1 MEEKRQFTRIVCKMN
16 VWVQLDDVIIVEA
29 NNLNIS
35 LKGAFFELADYCVFK
50 KGDKW
55 QLTFILPDSDI
66 RLQFKTE
73 VIHSKGKMVGVEFD
87 RIDTVTM
94 NHMKRLMESRTSNPE
109 QIERE
114 LALLYRLNQ
123 NI

>member
-35 LKGAFFELADYCVFK
+35 LNGAFFELADHCVFK

-73 VIHSKGKMVGVEFD
+73 VIHSKGKLVGVEFD

-94 NHMKRLMESRTSNPE
+94 NHMKRIMESRISNPE
-109 QIERE
+109 QVEKE
-114 LALLYRLNQ
+114 LALLHGS
-123 NI
+123 

>member
-1 MEEKRQFTRIVCKMN
+1 MEEKRKFTRIVCKMKAS
-16 VWVQLDDVIIVEA
+16 VQIDNLITVDA

-35 LKGAFFELADYCVFK
+35 LNGALFELADYCVFK
-50 KGDKW
+50 KGDNW
-55 QLTFILPDSDI
+55 QLTFILPNSDI
-66 RLQFKTE
+66 KLQFKTE

-114 LALLYRLNQ
+114 LALLL
-123 NI
+123 

>member
-1 MEEKRQFTRIVCKMN
+1 MEEKRKFTRIVCKMKAS
-16 VWVQLDDVIIVEA
+16 VQIDDIIIVEA

-35 LKGAFFELADYCVFK
+35 LKGAFFELADHCVFK

-94 NHMKRLMESRTSNPE
+94 NHMKRLMEAQISNPE
-109 QIERE
+109 QLERE
-114 LALLYRLNQ
+114 LAFLYSLNQ
-123 NI
+123 TI

>member
-16 VWVQLDDVIIVEA
+16 VWVQLDDMIIVEA

-35 LKGAFFELADYCVFK
+35 LKGAFFELADYCVFR

-55 QLTFILPDSDI
+55 QLTFILPNSDI
-66 RLQFKTE
+66 KLQFKTE
-73 VIHSKGKMVGVEFD
+73 VIHSTGKIVGVKFVP
-87 RIDTVTM
+87 IDAETM
-94 NHMKRLMESRTSNPE
+94 IHLKNLMIDRTSSPE
-109 QIERE
+109 QVERE

-123 NI
+123 TI